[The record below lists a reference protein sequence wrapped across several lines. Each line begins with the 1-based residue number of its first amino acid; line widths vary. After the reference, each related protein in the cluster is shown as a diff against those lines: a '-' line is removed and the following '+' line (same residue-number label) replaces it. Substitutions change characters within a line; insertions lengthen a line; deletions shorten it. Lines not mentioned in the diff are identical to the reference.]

1 MDRKPLDRIDSFPY
15 RHRVAD
21 IMSTPPVAVPSTAP
35 AHDAVALMAEK
46 NISSVFVEDATGAVI
61 GIVTER
67 DVLRQCLA
75 RADKS
80 SAMEVAEIMSAPVF
94 SVRKDDYVFVA
105 LGRMARRNV
114 RHLLVADAS
123 GRGVGVLT
131 ARSLLKVR
139 AGDTL
144 RLGDEL
150 ADATDARG
158 LGRVRAQLP
167 HLARQMLA
175 EDVAALDVSSVIS
188 AVYCDMTRRAW
199 DIATADMEAKGQG
212 PMPAP
217 ASVLV
222 LGSGGRGESM
232 LKPDQDNAIV
242 HLGTD
247 DDDAWFADA
256 AAAMNDILDKAGVP
270 LCKGD
275 VMARN
280 PYWRRTLKGWEDQ
293 LHVWIQSKD
302 PHAIMMTDI
311 FFDFV
316 VAAGSQ
322 EPAQKLRVLA
332 RDTVQKSQIFLNFIG
347 ARLEE
352 YAAPIGLFGRL
363 RAEGGRLDLKM
374 KGVMPIVGGVRAMAL
389 QHGITATSTAG
400 RLAGLVEAGVLSR
413 DNAEQVADAHAFL
426 QGLVLDQQLVDLA
439 AGRAPGNRVEVARL
453 GPRRRRRLKEVLR
466 GIEGM
471 KLMVKDSLEALFRK
485 P

>member
-1 MDRKPLDRIDSFPY
+1 MDREPLDRIDSFPY

-21 IMSTPPVAVPSTAP
+21 IMSAPLVAVAPATP
-35 AHDAVALMAEK
+35 AHDAVALMVERG
-46 NISSVFVEDATGAVI
+46 ISSVFVEEGGAIV

-67 DVLRQCLA
+67 DILRQCLA
-75 RADKS
+75 AADKT
-80 SAMEVAEIMSAPVF
+80 AAVQVGDIMSAPVF
-94 SVRKDDYVFVA
+94 SVRAADYVFVA

-114 RHLLVADAS
+114 RHLLVTDAE
-123 GRGVGVLT
+123 GHGAGVLT

-158 LGRVRAQLP
+158 LAHVRAQLP

-175 EDVAALDVSSVIS
+175 EDVDALNVSSVIS

-199 DIATADMEAKGQG
+199 DIAVAAMAAEGRG
-212 PMPAP
+212 PVPAP
-217 ASVLV
+217 VSVLV

-232 LKPDQDNAIV
+232 LKPDQDNALV
-242 HLGTD
+242 HLGSD
-247 DDDAWFADA
+247 ADDAWFAEA
-256 AAAMNDILDKAGVP
+256 AERMNDILDAAGVP
-270 LCKGD
+270 FCKGD

-280 PYWRRTLKGWEDQ
+280 PYWRRTLKGWDGQ
-293 LHVWIQSKD
+293 LHDWIQTKD

-316 VAAGSQ
+316 VVAGD
-322 EPAQKLRVLA
+322 PAPARALRDLA
-332 RDTVQKSQIFLNFIG
+332 RDTVRRAQVFLTFIG

-352 YAAPIGLFGRL
+352 YTPPIGLLGRF
-363 RAEGGRLDLKM
+363 RTENGRLDLKM
-374 KGVMPIVGGVRAMAL
+374 KGLMPIVGGVRAMAL
-389 QHGITATSTAG
+389 QHGITATSTRG
-400 RLAGLVEAGVLSR
+400 RLDGLVAAGVLGP
-413 DNAEQVADAHAFL
+413 DDADQVADAHAVL
-426 QGLVLDQQLVDLA
+426 QRLVLDQQLADLA
-439 AGRAPGNRVEVARL
+439 AGQAPGNRVEVARL
-453 GPRRRRRLKEVLR
+453 GPRTRRRLKGVLG

-471 KLMVKDSLEALFRK
+471 KLMVKDSLEASFRK